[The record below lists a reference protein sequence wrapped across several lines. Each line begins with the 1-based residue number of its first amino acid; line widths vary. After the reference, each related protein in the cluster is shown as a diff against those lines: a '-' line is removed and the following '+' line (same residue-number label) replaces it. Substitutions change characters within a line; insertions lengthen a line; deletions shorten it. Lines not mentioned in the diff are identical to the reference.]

1 MSYANTQV
9 ITGQV
14 KGSILL
20 KEGRLVCAMGL
31 PIDGGAW
38 YGYRTRS
45 LTEGYGKVWRV
56 GLAEPKCDLGVPAED
71 SRRRPVPAGEAPSVH
86 LPPDALTHED
96 PAER

>member
-14 KGSILL
+14 KGSVLL

-56 GLAEPKCDLGVPAED
+56 GITEPKCDLGVPAED
-71 SRRRPVPAGEAPSVH
+71 SRRRTVPAGEAPSVH
-86 LPPDALTHED
+86 LPPDALSHED
-96 PAER
+96 PEQR

>member
-1 MSYANTQV
+1 MSYANTQI

-14 KGSILL
+14 KGSVLL

-31 PIDGGAW
+31 PIDQGAW
-38 YGYRTRS
+38 YEYRTRS
-45 LTEGYGKVWRV
+45 LTEGYGKVWKV
-56 GLAEPKCDLGVPAED
+56 GLTEPKGLGVPAED
-71 SRRRPVPAGEAPSVH
+71 SRRRTAPAGEAPSVH